1 MMTFLKQATILLLML
16 FVQLQPVQVH
26 AVILDAEQDG
36 HVAGMLSHSH
46 HHEMEESSHHSGAED
61 HSSDCHPAHT
71 LSPPTIYAPGIHLS
85 HQTASEQQTT
95 GLLSV
100 HIALDPPPPK
110 LA

>member
-1 MMTFLKQATILLLML
+1 MTFLKPATILLLL
-16 FVQLQPVQVH
+16 LYIQLHPVQVH

-46 HHEMEESSHHSGAED
+46 NHKVDESRHHSEAGD
-61 HSSDCHPAHT
+61 HSSNCHPTHT
-71 LSPPTIYAPGIHLS
+71 LSPPTTYAPGMHLS
-85 HQTASEQQTT
+85 HQTASEQQTA